1 MYMLKPFFTMLFVVE
16 SILLIAQTDNKG
28 TPQHAK
34 RTIVKEGVK
43 MYELKADS
51 NSGVLIV
58 DPNANGTDKKQH
70 HSMSPASNDT
80 TYHKP

>member
-16 SILLIAQTDNKG
+16 SVLLIAQTDNKG

-43 MYELKADS
+43 MYELKVDS
-51 NSGVLIV
+51 NSGVIIV
-58 DPNANGTDKKQH
+58 DPKSKGNR
-70 HSMSPASNDT
+70 
-80 TYHKP
+80 

>member
-1 MYMLKPFFTMLFVVE
+1 MLKPFFTMLFVVE
-16 SILLIAQTDNKG
+16 SVLLIAQTDNKG

-43 MYELKADS
+43 MYELKVDS
-51 NSGVLIV
+51 NSGVIIV
-58 DPNANGTDKKQH
+58 DPKSNGTDKKQL

-80 TYHKP
+80 TFHKP

>member
-1 MYMLKPFFTMLFVVE
+1 MLKPFFTMLFVVE

-28 TPQHAK
+28 TPQHVK

-51 NSGVLIV
+51 NSGVRIV
-58 DPNANGTDKKQH
+58 DPKSSIADKQQH
-70 HSMSPASNDT
+70 HSVLPTSNDT
-80 TYHKP
+80 TQRKP